1 MIKSWFKIFITHSI
15 KNKVF
20 TFLTIFGLA
29 IGITSLIFA
38 LLYWNN
44 ETSYNKWNPNRE
56 VVFEVLSN
64 LPSGEKWEYTQAGIA
79 KNIKLKSN
87 KLQDYCYYLPNYIE
101 ENVIV
106 NGKNNYATNII
117 ISQSNFF
124 DFFPFEFING
134 NIDTFKKNKNSIALE
149 EREAKSIFGDK
160 NPINQIMSINDEI
173 FVITGVFKLND
184 LSSIKPKY
192 VVSTID
198 SDIKRNESEWG
209 NYNYCLLLKINK
221 KDIQEIERVGEEVLT
236 TFKVAEDSKYKGL
249 SVDEYLSEYGKYTI
263 ELQSLDEARLS
274 KKISGF
280 SEGKGNRVL
289 LHILVGLSILILV
302 LSVINYINLS
312 TAQAMKRA
320 KEVGVRKVFG
330 ASKKNIVYQFVFE
343 TSIITFFA
351 LLFALCLTELCLPYY
366 NNLIG
371 KSLVLNIVDFGFY
384 LVYIFL
390 IVVLFAGFFPAV
402 YIANFEELKVLKG
415 NFSRSKN
422 GIWVRNSMLILQF
435 TIATFFIVSG
445 LIVTQQVDYLSK
457 KDLGFKGNQIL
468 SVNYT
473 ISNNDKYK
481 LYEAFKNDL
490 AKIKGVEDVNIST
503 LNFGRGAGSS
513 SGFSLPNSKFSTQAQ
528 NVAFDFGYFDLFKMK
543 IIEGRDLDSNI
554 VSDSTKNVLLNERA
568 IRDLGGKV
576 PLGTEFEWNGKKFKL
591 IGIVKDFNLRSPQ
604 EEVPPMLFM
613 HMRTVDWMTSNI
625 TNFVVKIDSENTE
638 ETLANLEKF
647 WKEKI
652 DANTPFSY
660 EFIDKKFARSYESYS
675 KQKAMFNI
683 LNAIVIGIALFGL
696 FALSSF
702 TIERKYKE
710 IAIRKVLGAETGSL
724 LKLLTQQYIVM
735 VVIGFILAL
744 IPSYYLMQ
752 KWLENFHYRI
762 DIEWMVYVFAFFLL
776 LILTLIVVISKAFF
790 ATRLNLLNYLK
801 YE

>member
-64 LPSGEKWEYTQAGIA
+64 LPSGEKWEYTQAGLA

-173 FVITGVFKLND
+173 FVITGVFKLNE

-249 SVDEYLSEYGKYTI
+249 SVDEYLREYGKYTI

-289 LHILVGLSILILV
+289 LHILVGLSILILI

-468 SVNYT
+468 SINYT

-554 VSDSTKNVLLNERA
+554 VSDSTENVLLNERA

>member
-64 LPSGEKWEYTQAGIA
+64 LPSGEKWEYTQAGLA

-173 FVITGVFKLND
+173 FVITGVFKLNE

-249 SVDEYLSEYGKYTI
+249 SVDEYLREYGKYTI

-289 LHILVGLSILILV
+289 LHILVGLSILILI

-468 SVNYT
+468 SINYT

-554 VSDSTKNVLLNERA
+554 VSDSTENVLLNERA

-625 TNFVVKIDSENTE
+625 TNFVVKINSENTE

-735 VVIGFILAL
+735 VVIGYILAL

>member
-64 LPSGEKWEYTQAGIA
+64 LPSGEKWEYTQAGLA

-249 SVDEYLSEYGKYTI
+249 SVDEYLREYGKYTI

-289 LHILVGLSILILV
+289 LHILVGLSILILI

-468 SVNYT
+468 SINYT

-554 VSDSTKNVLLNERA
+554 VSDSTENVLLNERA

>member
-64 LPSGEKWEYTQAGIA
+64 LPSGEKWEYTQAGLA

-173 FVITGVFKLND
+173 FVITGVFKLNE

-289 LHILVGLSILILV
+289 LHILVGLSILILI

-503 LNFGRGAGSS
+503 LNFGIGAGSS

-554 VSDSTKNVLLNERA
+554 VSDSTENVLLNERA

-647 WKEKI
+647 WNEKI

-735 VVIGFILAL
+735 VVIGFIFAL

>member
-64 LPSGEKWEYTQAGIA
+64 LPSGEKWEYTQAGLA

-173 FVITGVFKLND
+173 FVITGVFKLNE

-236 TFKVAEDSKYKGL
+236 TFKVVEDSKYKGL
-249 SVDEYLSEYGKYTI
+249 SVDEYLREYGKYTI

-289 LHILVGLSILILV
+289 LHILVGLSILILI

>member
-64 LPSGEKWEYTQAGIA
+64 LPSGEKWEYTQAGLA

-106 NGKNNYATNII
+106 NAKNNYATNII

-289 LHILVGLSILILV
+289 LHILVGLSILILI

-402 YIANFEELKVLKG
+402 YIANFEESKVLKG

-554 VSDSTKNVLLNERA
+554 VSDSTENVLLNERA